1 MGSELISARSRP
13 RVAFVR
19 CAAAL
24 ALCALAGCG
33 SSGGGSTATTLT
45 STKTSTSGASL
56 QVETTPKYVEAK
68 SSEPV
73 RSGIV
78 NVAYRDVTIH
88 PDVLRVKVGT
98 IVKWTNY
105 DNVDHN
111 VTSESGPQ
119 RFASEDFGEGGT
131 YEVKLTR
138 PGVIHYQCTIHP
150 ATMNGTIEVL
160 R

>member
-1 MGSELISARSRP
+1 MCDGLRADQRAFSAARRL
-13 RVAFVR
+13 VR

-78 NVAYRDVTIH
+78 NVAYRDMTIH

-111 VTSESGPQ
+111 VTRRAARS
-119 RFASEDFGEGGT
+119 ASPRKT
-131 YEVKLTR
+131 SAKAAPTR
-138 PGVIHYQCTIHP
+138 
-150 ATMNGTIEVL
+150 
-160 R
+160 